1 MNIRTLATLFAKRP
15 RTVIL
20 VFTILTVLIGSQAT
34 NLYMQ
39 SDFSKYLPEDDPT
52 LELWN
57 RINEEFQIGST
68 IIILI
73 NQEGRGFNNV
83 RDYEILVEMD
93 EIYRVIFEDL
103 IT

>member
-39 SDFSKYLPEDDPT
+39 SVKM
-52 LELWN
+52 
-57 RINEEFQIGST
+57 
-68 IIILI
+68 IL
-73 NQEGRGFNNV
+73 
-83 RDYEILVEMD
+83 L
-93 EIYRVIFEDL
+93 
-103 IT
+103 